1 MKKVSVTSSLK
12 SILKDLKLEEKYR
25 TSFSDKRA
33 NGKVGVKFCGLFLN
47 EKQKEVIKTEMEKL
61 GFEFYSFKDNEYRF
75 GSYGGWS
82 NGVRCTFY
90 KQK

>member
-1 MKKVSVTSSLK
+1 MKKATVTGALK
-12 SILKDLKLEEKYR
+12 SILKDLKLEYR
-25 TSFSDKRA
+25 NAYSDKRA

-61 GFEFYSFKDNEYRF
+61 GFEFYSFKDNIIEFDRYE
-75 GSYGGWS
+75 GWS

>member
-1 MKKVSVTSSLK
+1 MKKATVTGALK
-12 SILKDLKLEEKYR
+12 SILKDLKLEEQYYI
-25 TSFSDKRA
+25 SYSDKRA
-33 NGKVGVKFCGLFLN
+33 NGKVGVKFSGLFLN

-61 GFEFYSFKDNEYRF
+61 GFEFYSFKDNINEFNR
-75 GSYGGWS
+75 YGGWS